1 MSDCT
6 YISKSNRREERKV
19 DFALETLIE
28 SSSPEKNHFMVAKEK
43 KSVCIVEN

>member
-6 YISKSNRREERKV
+6 YICKSNRREERKV

-28 SSSPEKNHFMVAKEK
+28 SSSQEKNHFMGAKEK